1 MTINRRW
8 NMLAQPGTLRALG
21 SDPEALARA
30 VNEAMSAGDLE
41 AVLALYAD
49 DAVLDLG
56 ALGRIS
62 AKEELRGF
70 FQHSFSQNAT
80 WETSDYQV
88 EGNAVTFKSRYS
100 SDMMSSLGVTMEATE
115 VIAIENGKIATDTW
129 TATDES
135 MAAYRVARAT

>member
-1 MTINRRW
+1 MV
-8 NMLAQPGTLRALG
+8 AQPGTRRSQEA
-21 SDPEALARA
+21 DPEALARA
-30 VNEAMSAGDLE
+30 LNEAMSAGDLE

-56 ALGRIS
+56 AMGRIS
-62 AKEELRGF
+62 GKEELRGF
-70 FQHSFSQNAT
+70 FQDRFSHHAT

-100 SDMMSSLGVTMEATE
+100 SDRMRSLGVTLEATE
-115 VIAIENGKIATDTW
+115 VIVIENGKIATDTW

-135 MAAYRVARAT
+135 MAAYRAAKAT

>member
-1 MTINRRW
+1 
-8 NMLAQPGTLRALG
+8 MLAQPGTLRAQG

-30 VNEAMSAGDLE
+30 VKEAMSAGDLE

-56 ALGRIS
+56 AMGRIS
-62 AKEELRGF
+62 GKEELRGF
-70 FQHSFSQNAT
+70 FQDRFSHHAT

-100 SDMMSSLGVTMEATE
+100 SDRMRSLGVTLEATE
-115 VIAIENGKIATDTW
+115 VIVIENGKIATDTW

-135 MAAYRVARAT
+135 MAAYRAARAT